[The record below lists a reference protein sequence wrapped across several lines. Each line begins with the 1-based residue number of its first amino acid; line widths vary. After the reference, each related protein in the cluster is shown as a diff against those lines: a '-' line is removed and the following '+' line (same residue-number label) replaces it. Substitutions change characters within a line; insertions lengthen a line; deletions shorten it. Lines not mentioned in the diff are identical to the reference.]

1 MERFRRFMLLQNLYL
16 QNYFLV
22 GMRSDINLKIL
33 STMKKIF
40 FIFLTTFLAFNISGQ
55 DFAPIGAEW
64 HYNELF
70 VFSGDVDYIKL
81 TSEKDTLIN
90 GEICRKITKRHR
102 LACKDRPD
110 LEFLFS
116 RNDTVFFLDTI
127 FNEFQILYDFNAQ
140 VSDSWIIKV
149 KNTEQVVDTMIITVD
164 SVSIV
169 QINEFDLKA
178 LHVTYDNYD
187 EDYPIEYTSTII
199 EKIGDVLYMFNW
211 YPADLVCDMNYT
223 NGLRCYQDSVI
234 GLYSTGMVDSCDY
247 TLLGTGI
254 DENVRDN
261 LIKIY
266 PNPAKHYVDI
276 EVDYNSI
283 LEAELL
289 DLNGRIIVTKQFTS
303 SLKLDLFNLKSGV
316 YLLIIR
322 DKDEVI
328 GYNKVIIE

>member
-1 MERFRRFMLLQNLYL
+1 
-16 QNYFLV
+16 
-22 GMRSDINLKIL
+22 
-33 STMKKIF
+33 MKKIF
-40 FIFLTTFLAFNISGQ
+40 FIFISTILSFNIIGQ

-64 HYNELF
+64 YYNELF
-70 VFSGDVDYIKL
+70 ATSGDVDYIKL

-90 GEICRKITKRHR
+90 GEICRKVTKRHR

-110 LEFLFS
+110 VEYLFS
-116 RNDTVFFLDTI
+116 KNDTVFFLDTI
-127 FNEFQILYDFNAQ
+127 FNEFQILYVFNAQ
-140 VSDSWIIKV
+140 VGDSWIIKV
-149 KNTEQVVDTMIITVD
+149 KSEEQVVDTLIITVD

-178 LHVTYDNYD
+178 LHVTYANYD
-187 EDYPIEYTSTII
+187 ENYPIEYTSTII

-211 YPADLVCDMNYT
+211 YRADLFCDMNFT

-234 GLYSTGMVDSCDY
+234 GLYSTGIVDSCDY

-254 DENVRDN
+254 DENERAN

-266 PNPAKHYVDI
+266 PNPAKHFVVI

-283 LEAELL
+283 LEAELR
-289 DLNGRIIVTKQFTS
+289 DINGRKVITKQFVS
-303 SLKLDLFNLKSGV
+303 SLKIDLFDLKRGV

-322 DKDEVI
+322 DKEEIV
-328 GYNKVIIE
+328 GYTKVIIE